1 MSELL
6 LFVVYLCLGF
16 IIISVVSIIKIK
28 RMKIYTNHTLE
39 PHDLKSVQGL
49 DANIFEVL
57 SEKFY
62 RYGFELI
69 GDYKH
74 LDINTKQIS
83 YSREFVHKNLAT
95 LAGISYHPNGFGKT
109 NYQRKNDDIFQKYNF
124 LINTRFTDETC
135 FASTSIDRPKVFK
148 YDGRVMSANQ
158 EIKDLDNVI
167 NNHVIKVNELIT
179 TKALDYSLIT
189 TERQKLMNESFVK
202 GMDKQVKHG
211 ILKYDS
217 ANKCYQYTW
226 DAAIKSYIRKLR
238 FF

>member
-1 MSELL
+1 MSKLL

-83 YSREFVHKNLAT
+83 YSREFAHKNLAT
-95 LAGISYHPNGFGKT
+95 LAGISYHSNGFGKT

-158 EIKDLDNVI
+158 EMKDLDNVI
-167 NNHVIKVNELIT
+167 NSHVIKVNELII

-189 TERQKLMNESFVK
+189 TDRQKLMNESFVK
-202 GMDKQVKHG
+202 NMDNQVKHG
-211 ILKYDS
+211 ILVYDS
-217 ANKCYQYTW
+217 TYKCYRHTW
-226 DAAIKSYIRKLR
+226 DAAIKTYIRKLR